1 MGKKIQIKKTEVSA
15 LHEAILEDVRMRVT
29 IIAEEQ
35 HLDLVIIDDGGNI
48 KGLDITDAVKASYRV
63 Q

>member
-1 MGKKIQIKKTEVSA
+1 
-15 LHEAILEDVRMRVT
+15 MRVAV
-29 IIAEEQ
+29 IAKEQ

-48 KGLDITDAVKASYRV
+48 KGFDITDAVKASYRV